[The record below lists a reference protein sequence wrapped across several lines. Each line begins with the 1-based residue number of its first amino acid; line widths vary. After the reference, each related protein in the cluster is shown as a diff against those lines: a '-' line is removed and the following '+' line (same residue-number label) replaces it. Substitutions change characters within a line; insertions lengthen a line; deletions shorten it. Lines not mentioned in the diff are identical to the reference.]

1 MKKLGLDIGDFVQLI
16 NNGIAIGHETNQSE
30 LNPFDSYYIPEL
42 NTTVIQ
48 VASHAAFQ
56 GGASIIAAIFEVR
69 VCASIFWSDTDSA
82 QNFDEPQDTSEVIGS
97 LIEYLSNTA
106 INRTDFPYSGI
117 YGDILALAYAYNATP
132 TLWFFG
138 SGVSTLDIIPFK
150 ITDTI
155 LVTI

>member
-1 MKKLGLDIGDFVQLI
+1 MVTALELPQKAVVEAASLLVETGGSRNLTSSDFTVGQDMRKLGLDIGDFVQLI

-69 VCASIFWSDTDSA
+69 VCASIF
-82 QNFDEPQDTSEVIGS
+82 
-97 LIEYLSNTA
+97 
-106 INRTDFPYSGI
+106 
-117 YGDILALAYAYNATP
+117 
-132 TLWFFG
+132 
-138 SGVSTLDIIPFK
+138 
-150 ITDTI
+150 
-155 LVTI
+155 